1 MADTLSVIG
10 DTNVL
15 VCEPDGEKLNTD
27 RDVSGVFGDAIWS
40 ERVELV
46 AVPVERFGEGF
57 FTLSTRM
64 AGEITQKFV
73 TYRLRLAIVGD
84 ISAHL
89 AVSSA
94 LRAYVHESNRGCD
107 VWFVDDL
114 AALYARLEGANA
126 G

>member
-1 MADTLSVIG
+1 MADLIFGGTR
-10 DTNVL
+10 VL
-15 VCEPDGEKLNTD
+15 VCEPDGEKLYSD
-27 RDVSGVFGDAIWS
+27 RDVVSVFGDAIWS
-40 ERVELV
+40 QSVELV

-64 AGEITQKFV
+64 AGEIIQKFV

-89 AVSSA
+89 AASSA
-94 LRAYVHESNRGCD
+94 LRAFVYESNRGRD
-107 VWFVDDL
+107 VWFVADL
-114 AALYARLEGANA
+114 DELRSRLESVHA